1 MSIAWLSLGA
11 NIGDPN
17 AQLADAVDR
26 IISSPQIALIAV
38 STVISTKPW
47 GKTDQP
53 DFANLA
59 MSVVTSLKPLE
70 LLDVLQA
77 IELAMGRTRI
87 EVWGPRLIDI
97 DIIAY
102 DRRIEASPRL
112 TLPHPFAHERD
123 FVLDPL
129 REIAPDTADW
139 IISTAADKA

>member
-38 STVISTKPW
+38 STVIITKPW

-77 IELAMGRTRI
+77 IELHRI
-87 EVWGPRLIDI
+87 R
-97 DIIAY
+97 
-102 DRRIEASPRL
+102 
-112 TLPHPFAHERD
+112 
-123 FVLDPL
+123 
-129 REIAPDTADW
+129 
-139 IISTAADKA
+139 K